1 MSGGEAERG
10 AWAPDPVSPA
20 GLDVAQA
27 LAGIAALA
35 PPPPVALPPPPA
47 YDAEVAQLADMG
59 FTDAARARRVLRQVG
74 GRVEAAIGML
84 VNM

>member
-1 MSGGEAERG
+1 M
-10 AWAPDPVSPA
+10 
-20 GLDVAQA
+20 
-27 LAGIAALA
+27 
-35 PPPPVALPPPPA
+35 ALPPPPA